1 MNNTN
6 PFDSIEGRLRNI
18 EILLSEL
25 KQGLSA
31 RPSETPFIFD
41 VKTCKEV
48 TGLAIPTLY
57 RNTSLNLMPH
67 YRQGGK
73 LYFKRDEI
81 YAWMT
86 EKQIQTQVKFQGEVD
101 QKFSDT
107 KKKN

>member
-1 MNNTN
+1 
-6 PFDSIEGRLRNI
+6 
-18 EILLSEL
+18 
-25 KQGLSA
+25 
-31 RPSETPFIFD
+31 
-41 VKTCKEV
+41 
-48 TGLAIPTLY
+48 
-57 RNTSLNLMPH
+57 MPH